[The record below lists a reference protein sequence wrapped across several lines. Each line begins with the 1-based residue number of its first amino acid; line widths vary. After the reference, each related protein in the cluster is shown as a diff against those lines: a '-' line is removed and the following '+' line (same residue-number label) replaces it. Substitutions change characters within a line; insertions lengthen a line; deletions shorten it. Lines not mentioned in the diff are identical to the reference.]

1 MHESGFG
8 PMCSSVARGSYV
20 GMGIVSE
27 ARVAVDVARGET
39 IGARTAAAVTRGL
52 GRIGG
57 R

>member
-1 MHESGFG
+1 MVV
-8 PMCSSVARGSYV
+8 MMARGCTW
-20 GMGIVSE
+20 GGVSE